1 MLNRKTRKMIKSV
14 KNRKLNQKYEMIK
27 ITLKYFNNFNYINFD
42 FYSQIYYSLK
52 LNMQKISLFF
62 DNYTLF
68 VISIYIKNLF
78 LKYKNIDIFFISLI
92 SKKKYDYN
100 VEIKVN
106 NYINNLYYLQNY
118 SKNSSISVIKNMCID
133 TTRSRGVLTFYK
145 LSRIKLKEYGTMGLI
160 PGIRKSS
167 W

>member
-106 NYINNLYYLQNY
+106 NE
-118 SKNSSISVIKNMCID
+118 K
-133 TTRSRGVLTFYK
+133 K
-145 LSRIKLKEYGTMGLI
+145 LSN
-160 PGIRKSS
+160 RKIII
-167 W
+167 